1 MNAPFRDRA
10 HAGRELAKML
20 EEFRGAAALVLAI
33 PAGGVPVA
41 AAIAAELG
49 LPLDVAP
56 VSKVLYPWTT
66 ESGYGA
72 VAFDGSMWLDES
84 RMSGLGLSPAQVE
97 RAVSEAR
104 AKVERRLAR
113 LRASHR
119 PLALDG
125 RAVIAVDDGIAGG
138 STMRAAI
145 AALRRAGAAS
155 IVVATPTAHKNALDA
170 ISKLADAVYCANV
183 RGGASFA
190 VADAYSEWRDLGDDE
205 IEALLQNPVE

>member
-1 MNAPFRDRA
+1 MKAPFRDRG

-72 VAFDGSMWLDES
+72 VAFDGTVWLDEE
-84 RMSGLGLSPAQVE
+84 RRARYGVTPAQAE
-97 RAVSEAR
+97 SAIAAAR

-113 LRASHR
+113 LRAGR
-119 PLALDG
+119 PPLALEG
-125 RAVIAVDDGIAGG
+125 HTVIVVDDGIAAG
-138 STMRAAI
+138 STMRTAIMAVRKAGASSIVI
-145 AALRRAGAAS
+145 AA
-155 IVVATPTAHKNALDA
+155 PTAHQAALDA
-170 ISKLADAVYCANV
+170 LAKLADAAYCANV
-183 RGGASFA
+183 RG
-190 VADAYSEWRDLGDDE
+190 
-205 IEALLQNPVE
+205 